1 MQCSNHLGNCCL
13 LAYLPKGTHNFHLM
27 IALGWLNMYG
37 HLVDMSA
44 FLELIYQTG
53 NGCWKTPVWF
63 LQVQTLSMVLGQL
76 DVRKRNSNKSMVE
89 DGAKEMRK
97 GDPCFFSLLPIAMC
111 LKNRGATPFKGSHRN
126 GLKWFMFV
134 DKVVG
139 FNPIEKYVLVISR
152 IGSFPFISTVLG

>member
-76 DVRKRNSNKSMVE
+76 DVRKRNSNESR
-89 DGAKEMRK
+89 DGRRRSERDAKRRSV
-97 GDPCFFSLLPIAMC
+97 FFFLA
-111 LKNRGATPFKGSHRN
+111 SHRN
-126 GLKWFMFV
+126 VSQKQGSSSLQRIPQKW
-134 DKVVG
+134 
-139 FNPIEKYVLVISR
+139 IEMVHVCR
-152 IGSFPFISTVLG
+152 

>member
-76 DVRKRNSNKSMVE
+76 DVRKRNSNESR
-89 DGAKEMRK
+89 DGRRRSERDAKRRSVFFF
-97 GDPCFFSLLPIAMC
+97 PCFPSQCVSKTGEQLPSKDPTEM
-111 LKNRGATPFKGSHRN
+111 
-126 GLKWFMFV
+126 
-134 DKVVG
+134 D
-139 FNPIEKYVLVISR
+139 
-152 IGSFPFISTVLG
+152 